1 LNLPLKL
8 FFQDEARFG
17 RINEPQD
24 CWAPEGFRPD
34 VPSQIVREYTYAYG
48 AICPQDGA
56 ACYLILPAMDGV
68 CMNVFLQELSARY
81 AEYFLLVVYDG
92 APCHSPGVLDIPT
105 NMMVVKLP
113 PQSPNLNPK
122 ENGWDDMRE
131 KFFHNL
137 VFDSMQA
144 VENQLVI
151 ACSFYESHP
160 EIIHSIAA
168 WDWIISAV

>member
-1 LNLPLKL
+1 LPLKV

-24 CWAPEGFRPD
+24 CWAPACFRPD

-48 AICPQDGA
+48 AVCPQDGA

-68 CMNVFLQELSARY
+68 CMNVFLQELSERY
-81 AEYFLLVVYDG
+81 ADYFLLIVYDG
-92 APCHSPGVLDIPT
+92 APCHSPGVLDIPG
-105 NMMVVKLP
+105 NMMVAKLP

-137 VFDSMQA
+137 VFDSMNA
-144 VENQLVI
+144 VEERLVI
-151 ACSFYESHP
+151 ACNFYESHP
-160 EIIHSIAA
+160 EIIHSITA
-168 WDWIISAV
+168 WDWIITDL

>member
-1 LNLPLKL
+1 MPLKV

-24 CWAPEGFRPD
+24 CWAPEGCRPD

-56 ACYLILPAMDGV
+56 ACYLMLPAMDGV
-68 CMNVFLQELSARY
+68 CMNVFLQELSERY
-81 AEYFLLVVYDG
+81 ADYFLLVIYDG
-92 APCHSPGVLDIPT
+92 APCHSPGVLNIPA

-137 VFDSMQA
+137 VFNSMQA
-144 VENQLVI
+144 VENQLII
-151 ACSFYESHP
+151 ACNFYESHP

-168 WDWIISAV
+168 WNWIIADL